1 MKKDV
6 DAPADV
12 VDFSTWS
19 LVERLLREELNIE
32 PDPKKLEFQL
42 NCEIKLA
49 KVPNPILL
57 KIHSQ
62 STIVLLR
69 TVLGRMS
76 LEEIQAIGTIEL
88 YARPKATFKAY
99 KAPHA

>member
-6 DAPADV
+6 DAPAEV

-19 LVERLLREELNIE
+19 LVERLLREKLNIE

-69 TVLGRMS
+69 TVL
-76 LEEIQAIGTIEL
+76 
-88 YARPKATFKAY
+88 
-99 KAPHA
+99 